1 MKNIYT
7 YKNILLLTS
16 ILILISCSNY
26 DSTKESDESDE
37 SENTEFTVREY
48 SFDTDDNSKLMFQ
61 DDGVKELMTS
71 EKRLYEIDKVIRV
84 RPIDAFTIEVAN
96 FAPIDIEDI
105 FITADIEGVESKI
118 KLFKIDKIRAHAIQE
133 IKYSFLSEETKFIG
147 VDGEEVD
154 LSSYR
159 TEGILADKV
168 VFDFIGESELVK
180 KLKTLSRLSWNI
192 RYHDFTKHV
201 KHTSFISPKNIR
213 RFSAIMINLGYT
225 FASKAFEEAFLK
237 EHLVKNDGITV
248 MTTEEKK
255 ELYKKLL
262 DTEFLECGEV
272 SVGEGLARIGGSMFR
287 LSEVVLRNFLTDKRN
302 DVAPHEFGHCLGYDH
317 SSNMTY
323 SIDVEGVKKGFSILT
338 DIMMKDLLSKKA
350 LPINTSNYY
359 KDTDL
364 LQHLKSNASASFS
377 CGLPQCLY

>member
-7 YKNILLLTS
+7 HKNILLS
-16 ILILISCSNY
+16 MSVLILISCSN
-26 DSTKESDESDE
+26 DDGTNESDE

-159 TEGILADKV
+159 TEGILADKA

-192 RYHDFTKHV
+192 RYHDFTKHI
-201 KHTSFISPKNIR
+201 KRTSFISPKNIR

-262 DTEFLECGEV
+262 DTEFLKCGEV
-272 SVGEGLARIGGSMFR
+272 SGVQGLASLGGSTFR
-287 LSEVVLRNFLTDKRN
+287 LSKGVLRNFLTDERN
-302 DVAPHEFGHCLGYDH
+302 DTAPHEFGHCLGYDH
-317 SSNMTY
+317 LSNMTY
-323 SIDVEGVKKGFSILT
+323 PIEVEGVKKGFSILT
-338 DIMMKDLLSKKA
+338 IIIMKDLLSKKA
-350 LPINTSNYY
+350 LPINIDNYY
-359 KDTDL
+359 KPTDL
-364 LQHLKSNASASFS
+364 
-377 CGLPQCLY
+377 